1 MEKLTKNEF
10 KQAFTGKAA
19 LIGSRIIN
27 DTHKVINDI
36 YSIFKGLAKNGYNNR
51 DPFYKIVHRSNSFY
65 REDQEGGKSYYYYE
79 AGNEFYKHEKFFI
92 CLKKIGTDNGK
103 KYNCICIYVVE

>member
-19 LIGSRIIN
+19 LIGSRVIN

-36 YSIFKGLAKNGYNNR
+36 HSIFKGLEKNGYNNR
-51 DPFYKIVHRSNSFY
+51 EPFYKIVHLSNSFY
-65 REDQEGGKSYYYYE
+65 RENQKGDRSYYYYKV
-79 AGNEFYKHEKFFI
+79 GDEFYKHEQFFI
-92 CLKKIGTDNGK
+92 CLKKIVDDNGK
-103 KYNCICIYVVE
+103 TYNYVCIYVVE